1 MKSEYLGK
9 PLAKD
14 YLNRKLS
21 GVCAGI
27 AAHYGQPT
35 IVSSGGNNWVWF
47 VFPRSCNL
55 WLFIGGYFD
64 ANKTLL
70 GGHSHEIINESNFG
84 IFSIEYILAYE
95 PI

>member
-35 IVSSGGNNWVWF
+35 WLVRAATIGFGLF
-47 VFPRSCNL
+47 FPAAAI
-55 WLFIGGYFD
+55 FGY
-64 ANKTLL
+64 LL
-70 GGHSHEIINESNFG
+70 AV
-84 IFSIEYILAYE
+84 ILMPTKRY
-95 PI
+95 